1 MRDLLE
7 KMQIMEQEMEKA
19 EQQSEYWTEEEHFDI
34 EKASQYEAEEDRIY
48 ETVYQMHNKAAD
60 MIVRIT
66 SGQID
71 KVTAMTMIRS
81 RRQEVERI
89 FA

>member
-1 MRDLLE
+1 MRDLLR
-7 KMQIMEQEMEKA
+7 KMQIMEQEMEDA

-34 EKASQYEAEEDRIY
+34 EKASQYEAEADRIY
-48 ETVYQMHNKAAD
+48 ETVYQLHNQAAD
-60 MIVRIT
+60 MIVCIT
-66 SGQID
+66 SGMVD

-81 RRQEVERI
+81 RRSEVERI